1 MRFSRMI
8 LCGVVVTAVIAT
20 GLQTNCP
27 EPCNCRQKLEVKCY
41 GYSMANITAQVPNDT
56 LYYTYTGLEMYIDLN
71 SVDFTH
77 LGGLQTLTINTQ
89 FDNFVFHRSL
99 NFTAES
105 QAIFRPLSNLRSL
118 RISLNWNMN
127 EPMPEMFSYLNNLE
141 VLDLSY
147 TRMINYDSLQ
157 QSLTGFKDNHV
168 LHGVILK
175 NTQTFEALT
184 NGLSFNLS
192 NFLEPIAHCP
202 LKYLDLSYNSLKSI
216 YPGLLRFAPNL
227 TQIIVANNLF
237 VPVLTSAFFL
247 EVILHPKLKVADFS
261 RHGHGINPPNIQSQT
276 FETKSPMSHDM
287 QVFQRSEKP
296 LEHPMMKMSHTE
308 SLMLET
314 SPEESTT
321 LEMSH
326 DEFPMLNTSL
336 SLKTSTEE
344 FPVFQISNA
353 LRSLDSIKELPVAF
367 RDLLKNK
374 NFSSFDDDCMDI
386 LAVNVCNIFKPE
398 CSDVLTYFRTH
409 HTEFCYALEVLFGE
423 SFNGIPCH
431 YIPVID
437 DLLNEDCGACFV
449 FPSMG
454 NLRQLIFREN
464 VNYDQAK
471 LPPQLIGTTKC
482 FHPNKLE
489 MLDFSFNYPFGYP
502 DMDLA
507 LQAPITGFSNLKSVK
522 LSGCGLA
529 HPYHNFS
536 ALFPNITSLDLS
548 QNKLTLEKYNG
559 KFFIGPPKVTSF
571 NLANN
576 AIRRTPQNT
585 LRTMQ
590 ALRTLDLSNNL
601 LSEFTVNLT
610 HLPNLWNLHLAANFI
625 KSLSKSMMEQFNEL
639 AHKRNQT
646 VRINLRYNPLLCTC
660 NELDFVRWIQE
671 AKTHKLYIKGSGKIT
686 CLNGESKLVKI
697 LDVDLNYMARIQCL
711 SASIYISASVAAGVL
726 LTVIVVGF
734 GMFLYRKRWWFHYKY
749 YLITKMFKQRQQQQ
763 EAQRNYEY
771 DAFVSYNSRDELWI
785 NEELQ
790 PKLEDEFGL
799 RLCLHQRDFVLG
811 GDIMEQITSSI
822 ENSRKTLLILSP
834 NFLASTWCHWE
845 MNLAHS
851 RLGNTGQDVLML
863 AILSP
868 MSKVGLFVCN
878 FS

>member
-1 MRFSRMI
+1 MRFSHMI
-8 LCGVVVTAVIAT
+8 LCGLVVTAVIVT

-27 EPCNCRQKLEVKCY
+27 KQCKCTPKNGVQCR
-41 GYSMANITAQVPNDT
+41 GNSIANITTQVPSDT
-56 LYYTYTGLEMYIDLN
+56 LYYTYTGLETYIDLG

-77 LGGLQTLTINTQ
+77 LGELLKLTVDTP
-89 FDNFVFHRSL
+89 FDNFVFKRRL
-99 NFTAES
+99 NFTAKS
-105 QAIFRPLSNLRSL
+105 QSIFRPLRKLTSL
-118 RISLNWNMN
+118 TIHSITWNMS
-127 EPMPEMFSYLNNLE
+127 EPMPEMFSYLNNLQ

-157 QSLTGFKDNHV
+157 QSLKGLKDNHV

-192 NFLEPIAHCP
+192 HFLEPIAHCP
-202 LKYLDLSYNSLKSI
+202 LKYLDLSYNGLKSI

-227 TQIIVANNLF
+227 TQISVANNLF

-261 RHGHGINPPNIQSQT
+261 RHGHGINPPNIKSQT
-276 FETKSPMSHDM
+276 FETKYSMSHM
-287 QVFQRSEKP
+287 QVNQMSENP
-296 LEHPMMKMSHTE
+296 LEHPMLKRSPTE

-314 SPEESTT
+314 SPEESIS
-321 LEMSH
+321 LEMPR

-336 SLKTSTEE
+336 PLKMPTEE
-344 FPVFQISNA
+344 FPVFHISNE
-353 LRSLDSIKELPVAF
+353 LKSLDSIKELPVAL
-367 RDLLKNK
+367 RDILKHK
-374 NFSSFDDDCMDI
+374 NFSSVDDNCMDI
-386 LAVNVCNIFKPE
+386 LAGNVCVIFTRG
-398 CSDVLTYFRTH
+398 CRLLLGLFRANHTLFCDVLTH
-409 HTEFCYALEVLFGE
+409 VFGE
-423 SFNGIPCH
+423 SFSGIPCP

-437 DLLNEDCGACFV
+437 DLLNKECGACFV

-454 NLRQLIFREN
+454 NLRQFLFQKN
-464 VNYDQAK
+464 VNYDQTK
-471 LPPQLIGTTKC
+471 LATQLINKTKC

-489 MLDFSFNYPFGYP
+489 MMDFSFNYPFGFP

-536 ALFPNITSLDLS
+536 ASFPNLTSLDLS

-559 KFFIGPPKVTSF
+559 KFFIGPPKVTNF

-590 ALRTLDLSNNL
+590 SLRTLDLSNNL
-601 LSEFTVNLT
+601 LSEFTMNLT
-610 HLPNLWNLHLAANFI
+610 HLPNLWFLRIEANGI
-625 KSLSKSMMEQFNEL
+625 KSLSKMMMEQFNEH
-639 AHKRNQT
+639 ARRRNKT
-646 VRINLRYNPLLCTC
+646 VKINLRYNPLLCTC

-671 AKTHKLYIKGSGKIT
+671 AKTHKLNIKSSGKIT
-686 CLNGESKLVKI
+686 CLNWESKFMKI
-697 LDVDLNYMARIQCL
+697 LDVDLDYMTRIQCL
-711 SASIYISASVAAGVL
+711 SASLYISASVATGVL

-734 GMFLYRKRWWFHYKY
+734 GMFLYRKRWWLKYKH

-811 GDIMEQITSSI
+811 GDIMEQITSGI